1 LAIINPTTVWFVAKF
16 YITFSLTILGNESSR
31 DGTFQG
37 EKVLRSEKA
46 GTNSST
52 HFRFISQ
59 PGMHMISR
67 TQRPLRHPPMLEV
80 IKVWHNLQH
89 NTK

>member
-1 LAIINPTTVWFVAKF
+1 LAIISPTTVWFVAKF

-46 GTNSST
+46 RYQFQYS
-52 HFRFISQ
+52 
-59 PGMHMISR
+59 
-67 TQRPLRHPPMLEV
+67 
-80 IKVWHNLQH
+80 LQVH
-89 NTK
+89 QLAGNAHD